1 MNLLSSKRSEALTI
15 ILVIIIIAVFL
26 GWFVN
31 LASREC
37 RSDNDCAGDY
47 YCGSDF
53 ACHKVPVIEKTLVK
67 NNLIIP
73 SIIMGIAIIISAFIL
88 KSGRISFKRKKSGM
102 QSEINEEGKHEGHE
116 TPKIP

>member
-53 ACHKVPVIEKTLVK
+53 ACHKVPVIEKILVK

-73 SIIMGIAIIISAFIL
+73 SIIIGIAIIISALIL
-88 KSGRISFKRKKSGM
+88 KWGRISFRRKK
-102 QSEINEEGKHEGHE
+102 QIIPEENNPEKSN
-116 TPKIP
+116 TSKIP